1 MPRNW
6 TLWNDAIEKQPTQS
20 SFKFERPGECKRR
33 TWVQPQKAMW
43 QRVWFLLQES
53 NSWLTA
59 TLHLSKPN
67 DKPYLEEKTL
77 RMHETCFSSDLI
89 YTNTV
94 RCVVTISPNQLS
106 HQAEIFCH
114 YLFSINVASRAD
126 ILRNPAQIQSATSA
140 CKQVASKT
148 LSQVWLVK
156 LVKSW
161 QILSSSLG
169 LPPGP
174 CGIDRFEA
182 SSHTIASA
190 HVVRLQAL
198 QCVQMLPIS
207 ARGRSGHCNLRTRTP
222 ACVWTILNPIRV
234 SASGTRSS
242 QCFLGLF
249 WTNKVNR

>member
-114 YLFSINVASRAD
+114 YLFSINVASRA
-126 ILRNPAQIQSATSA
+126 IISFE
-140 CKQVASKT
+140 T
-148 LSQVWLVK
+148 LHKSRVPPLPVNKSPRK
-156 LVKSW
+156 LLARSGW
-161 QILSSSLG
+161 SSSSNL
-169 LPPGP
+169 
-174 CGIDRFEA
+174 DRSCHLHWVF
-182 SSHTIASA
+182 T
-190 HVVRLQAL
+190 
-198 QCVQMLPIS
+198 
-207 ARGRSGHCNLRTRTP
+207 
-222 ACVWTILNPIRV
+222 
-234 SASGTRSS
+234 GTMWDR
-242 QCFLGLF
+242 
-249 WTNKVNR
+249 

>member
-114 YLFSINVASRAD
+114 YLFSINVASHAD

-161 QILSSSLG
+161 QILSSALG
-169 LPPGP
+169 LHRDHVGSIDLKRLHIPSPLPTLSDFKHCSVFKCFPFRQGDGLATAISGQGP
-174 CGIDRFEA
+174 L
-182 SSHTIASA
+182 
-190 HVVRLQAL
+190 HVSE
-198 QCVQMLPIS
+198 P
-207 ARGRSGHCNLRTRTP
+207 
-222 ACVWTILNPIRV
+222 
-234 SASGTRSS
+234 
-242 QCFLGLF
+242 F
-249 WTNKVNR
+249 WTQSAYPRLALAVPNVS